1 MKSNISKSRPL
12 QILTLA
18 AALTCGCAAQ
28 AAPIT
33 KAGTDHPIIQRPS
46 PQKQIPSNR
55 LLNATRTIL
64 FCFLM
69 FTLNIAPAYALV
81 FQGVSTGP
89 AEADAKSDS
98 IVLRNDVLSA
108 KWQTSGKQLRWSVFE
123 NRIEKTSMVVPVDV
137 FVLETSTGRITSSEC
152 VLESTAIEELK
163 KDPRALRNAEHVS
176 GKCVVANLLH
186 VASGIKVCWRAELRD
201 GANALRSKITVMAGN
216 EQIVISKI
224 ILLDGGVLAGAETI
238 GTVQA
243 SPVAGSGIFLGF
255 ENPLVWNTVKEGRV
269 TCVDNNPHT
278 LAALQSH
285 TASIILGVYP
295 KGQLRRAF
303 LCYIEQE
310 RPRPYQSWLHY
321 NTWYDLSWR
330 DPSSVIRVFNEAQV
344 LDVIH
349 GFGEELVKKRGVRL
363 DSFLLDDGW
372 DDPATVWGI
381 DQKNWPHAFT
391 AVQKAAAQYDANIS
405 AWFSPVGG
413 YCERASRRFAAGNK
427 LGLKFS
433 FSDTNYYRRFR
444 EQCMSFVS
452 EYGVNGFKFDGI
464 GTADNIDPAIR
475 LFGDLRSVR
484 QDVFINL
491 TTGSWPSPFFLL
503 LADATYHGEGDY
515 GFCGKGTARQRWITY
530 RDGAVYVGVVKKGP
544 LYPLNSIMNGGIIYA
559 TNAPGSAT
567 AWNGIAINS
576 PGGLNVDLGNDFKDE
591 VRSYFASGTQLQELY
606 ISHRLMTAT
615 NWDDLAAASKW
626 SRSRQDCLVDV
637 HWIGGSPRNGE
648 IYGWAAWTEKG
659 GVLALRNPDDKPAT
673 ISLDPATAFELPEG
687 APRNYQLSCPYPD
700 QRVQKMA
707 FNAGQPV
714 EFLIQPFE
722 LLVFDAVASEKK

>member
-1 MKSNISKSRPL
+1 
-12 QILTLA
+12 
-18 AALTCGCAAQ
+18 
-28 AAPIT
+28 
-33 KAGTDHPIIQRPS
+33 
-46 PQKQIPSNR
+46 
-55 LLNATRTIL
+55 
-64 FCFLM
+64 
-69 FTLNIAPAYALV
+69 
-81 FQGVSTGP
+81 
-89 AEADAKSDS
+89 
-98 IVLRNDVLSA
+98 
-108 KWQTSGKQLRWSVFE
+108 
-123 NRIEKTSMVVPVDV
+123 
-137 FVLETSTGRITSSEC
+137 
-152 VLESTAIEELK
+152 
-163 KDPRALRNAEHVS
+163 
-176 GKCVVANLLH
+176 
-186 VASGIKVCWRAELRD
+186 
-201 GANALRSKITVMAGN
+201 
-216 EQIVISKI
+216 
-224 ILLDGGVLAGAETI
+224 
-238 GTVQA
+238 
-243 SPVAGSGIFLGF
+243 
-255 ENPLVWNTVKEGRV
+255 
-269 TCVDNNPHT
+269 
-278 LAALQSH
+278 
-285 TASIILGVYP
+285 VYP

-303 LCYIEQE
+303 LCYIEKE
-310 RPRPYQSWLHY
+310 RPRPYRSWLHY

-349 GFGEELVKKRGVRL
+349 GFGEELVKKRGVKL
-363 DSFLLDDGW
+363 DSFMLDDGW
-372 DDPATVWGI
+372 DDPATVWDI
-381 DQKNWPHAFT
+381 DQKNWPHAFSE
-391 AVQKAAAQYDANIS
+391 VQKAAAQYNANIS

-464 GTADNIDPAIR
+464 GNADNIDPAIR
-475 LFGDLRSVR
+475 FFSDLRSVR
-484 QDVFINL
+484 QDVFIDL

-503 LADATYHGEGDY
+503 LADATYHGECDY
-515 GFCGKGTARQRWITY
+515 GFCGKGSARQRWITY

-576 PGGLNVDLGNDFKDE
+576 PGGLNVDLCNDFKDE

-615 NWDDLAAASKW
+615 NWDDLAAAAKW

-637 HWIGGSPRNGE
+637 HWIGGNPRNGE
-648 IYGWAAWTEKG
+648 VYGWAAWTEKG

-673 ISLDPATAFELPEG
+673 ITLDPATAFELPEG
-687 APRNYQLSCPYPD
+687 APRNYQLCSPYPD

-714 EFLIQPFE
+714 EFQIQPFE
-722 LLVFDAVASEKK
+722 LLVFDALASEKK